1 MRIILV
7 SEDYG
12 LGEAYQLWER
22 REHPAHLLWGI
33 TELPKHNIECEI
45 LPFSKYSLLKR
56 FSHRLLGDM
65 DQQIRLIMMKR
76 KDTIIYAT
84 SQNILNILASI
95 RSIGLFHTPIVS
107 IVRQPPSN
115 SKTKLAY
122 FLLSQGTSRLVCMSR
137 SIQDFFTNRLN
148 MPEEKAPLIDWGVD
162 LDFFPL
168 RNCRPEFII
177 SAGKMGR
184 DYDTLCSALTGI
196 KVPTKIFC
204 SAKSAPSPARVSDHI
219 EVIHK
224 HYSTNVI
231 SYKDLL
237 DWYYRAYLVAVPLVA
252 SNNQIGLTS
261 LLDAMAVAKPVVIT
275 KNPCL
280 DIDVETEGCGLWVDP
295 GDVQGW
301 RHSIQ
306 YLLDNP
312 RIAMEMG
319 MRGRRLCEEKYNLS
333 RFSSQLMDIFE
344 EISRLR

>member
-1 MRIILV
+1 MKIILA

-12 LGEAYQLWER
+12 LREAYQLWEK

-45 LPFSKYSLLKR
+45 LPFSKYSFLKR
-56 FSHRLLGDM
+56 VSHRLLGDI
-65 DQQIRLIMMKR
+65 DQQIRLIMMRR

-84 SQNILNILASI
+84 SQNILNVLAII

-107 IVRQPPSN
+107 IVRQPPNS

-122 FLLSQGTSRLVCMSR
+122 LLFSRGTSRLICMSK
-137 SIQDFFTNRLN
+137 SIQDFFVNKLN
-148 MPEEKAPLIDWGVD
+148 IPEEKAPLIDWGVD

-168 RNCRPEFII
+168 GNYRPKFII

-184 DYDTLCSALTGI
+184 DYDTLCSAVAKI

-204 SAKSAPSPARVSDHI
+204 SAQSAPSLGKISDHI
-219 EVIHK
+219 EVICK

-237 DWYYRAYLVAVPLVA
+237 SWYYRAYLVAIPLVK

-301 RHSIQ
+301 RYSIE
-306 YLLDNP
+306 YLLNNP
-312 RIAMEMG
+312 EIATEMG
-319 MRGRRLCEEKYNLS
+319 MRGRKLCEEKYNLS
-333 RFSSQLMDIFE
+333 HFSFQLIDIFKG
-344 EISRLR
+344 ISRL